1 MLHCNV
7 IVKQDDDGVKF
18 AAVDSVTSVQALDS
32 KDLAKIVEEIK
43 SKLKSV
49 IENL

>member
-7 IVKQDDDGVKF
+7 IVKQDDDGVEF
-18 AAVDSVTSVQALDS
+18 AAVDSVASMQAADS